1 MGDVYGCLM
10 SGDAIALRYFYH
22 KPRVDK
28 QSFAVQPCTRKVRSL
43 ARPSCWVCGG
53 GSRPAPGL
61 HFSCGVF
68 WTWWHGQSSAPS
80 NGTRFPTAR
89 SPWRR
94 IRTWPGMQTCLVQ
107 YIQWCWPFEVESFV
121 SEPCPFTCCC
131 LKRMEW
137 TYVSCSYLVR
147 IN

>member
-10 SGDAIALRYFYH
+10 SGDGIALRYFYH

-43 ARPSCWVCGG
+43 GPPSCWACGG

-68 WTWWHGQSSAPS
+68 GHGQSSAPIAQ
-80 NGTRFPTAR
+80 G
-89 SPWRR
+89 SPPPEA
-94 IRTWPGMQTCLVQ
+94 PGGGLGPGQGCKLV
-107 YIQWCWPFEVESFV
+107 WFSTPSDAGLLRWKALFLNHVLS
-121 SEPCPFTCCC
+121 
-131 LKRMEW
+131 
-137 TYVSCSYLVR
+137 LVAA
-147 IN
+147 